1 MSDDEEM
8 KPAPEPVSRFVPVAL
23 SKPALAAVLGI
34 DGGAIFQILAV
45 ENLGLSATAIGTA
58 FGLGLMSI
66 PFQLWAGR
74 IPLRLARR
82 NLQIFLVLAAIQ
94 SALLAWLLVVGAT
107 GGLAAT
113 ALVVTVTAEIGISV
127 LFATAWQPLLSTRA
141 RSQDRQRINA
151 GWAALG
157 KGLLA
162 GLLIVFSAAE
172 VTGRSLLLVV
182 LSLIAIGVALN
193 LGRID
198 ITGLAPVVPPSSQ
211 PKAHTQRLPPAMWW
225 ILASFTTINLG
236 ALPLWLVY
244 LSQVMW
250 PAANLGVIAA
260 IQTIA
265 AVVALLVWRTTEGT
279 LGRRAVIGALLVLT
293 SSTALFTIG
302 VTAESSGEH
311 AIVLIVTVLMTFGM
325 MQTSLALLEMAHR
338 LVTAQRSIVRAF
350 TLVDVV
356 DSSSVQ
362 LGLFMGG
369 LLVTWSG
376 QTSTSTSTPYTF
388 FIVGVSAL
396 AAMVV
401 AYTAKLTRN
410 LSATDSGIKP

>member
-1 MSDDEEM
+1 MSDDKGTE
-8 KPAPEPVSRFVPVAL
+8 PPSEPVSRFVPVAL
-23 SKPALAAVLGI
+23 SKAALAAVLGI

-45 ENLGLSATAIGTA
+45 ENLGLSASAIGTA

-66 PFQLWAGR
+66 PLQLWAGR

-82 NLQIFLVLAAIQ
+82 NVQIFLVLAAVQ
-94 SALLAWLLVVGAT
+94 SALLAWLLAIGAT

-113 ALVVTVTAEIGISV
+113 ALVVTVTAEIAISV

-141 RSQDRQRINA
+141 RSRDRQRINA
-151 GWAALG
+151 GWTALG

-172 VTGRSLLLVV
+172 VTGRSLLLVI

-193 LGRID
+193 LGRIN
-198 ITGLAPVVPPSSQ
+198 ITNLTPVVPWSSQ
-211 PKAHTQRLPPAMWW
+211 PKSHTQRLPPAMWW
-225 ILASFTTINLG
+225 ILASFTTVNLG

-244 LSQVMW
+244 LSQVIW

-265 AVVALLVWRTTEGT
+265 AVVALLVWRTTEGN
-279 LGRRAVIGALLVLT
+279 LGKRAVVGALLVFA
-293 SSTALFTIG
+293 SSTALFKIG
-302 VTAESSGEH
+302 ATAENSGEH

-325 MQTSLALLEMAHR
+325 MYTSLALLEMAHR
-338 LVTAQRSIVRAF
+338 LVTAQHSVVRTF

-362 LGLFMGG
+362 LGLFVGG
-369 LLVTWSG
+369 LLVTWSA
-376 QTSTSTSTPYTF
+376 QTSISTPYIV
-388 FIVGVSAL
+388 FIVGMSAL
-396 AAMVV
+396 AVMVV
-401 AYTAKLTRN
+401 AYTAKLTRKA
-410 LSATDSGIKP
+410 SATDDGI